1 MKGIKLSNY
10 FKIINPE
17 YVYLRLTPNNSIENK
32 NTDRIAK
39 SISTIFKGVAKHL
52 KVEEGKLVRLYPFK
66 RQFMIGTRYSFQTS
80 EKVSYFIFIEKQ
92 SVEFYFIIPKNHLSL
107 LREKIRD
114 SWANVTIKEVDE
126 LPQFNEKAT
135 KYQMIYSK
143 EDALSLSVDKRSSEL
158 LSANLNVIDVL
169 ESGDKVGIFYNFIP
183 TNQFSWKAE
192 YKNTIQK
199 VRDGLP
205 TDREKVSINFLFK
218 FLITI
223 VVEISDL
230 LGEVTSGKASK
241 KRGLTTDNMAQMER
255 VIERMNKS
263 VVSKSTYSKATD
275 VILNTQIIIL
285 SECVDKLR
293 EINHAKSLS
302 QSFEVI
308 NEEDGGNSL
317 RAKYYSKKFN
327 PNDYSINGAEINKIS
342 SGECQNFIALAGRKI
357 LERYDFIDKVNTQ
370 ETKVPEDLRT
380 GIMCVGTNTYR
391 GIQQEAFL
399 STDREYQQLVLVLIG
414 PTRAGKSILISNL
427 ARNSMENN
435 ECCIIFDFIE
445 NCELSMEIASVLPKD
460 KVKVIECGDIS
471 KLQGLG
477 YNEVGISKDTF
488 IQYDNAKK
496 QTTQLLTLINSVN
509 ADEKTL
515 APRMERYLT
524 ASSLI
529 TFIQGGNIK
538 DVFDI
543 LVNHQIRAK
552 FMQKIPS
559 NQKENLSEYISAL
572 DELDEVDK
580 KEGFVIG
587 TKHSYISGILDR
599 LQKLKAN
606 TYMELMLKKGT
617 KDNIN
622 LIDEIQKPQL
632 ICLRMPESM
641 FNTDAERDVYCTYW
655 MTKLWLALQLRAEKF
670 RDKGDR
676 IKVNLFIDE
685 LYQVNHTEEFLTE
698 KLSRLAKFRLKPII
712 SCHYLNQIK
721 GIRDELRSAN
731 ASYMLL
737 SGCDKQNYNELKE
750 ELQPYEMEDL
760 LKLPRYHSLNLIK
773 CKDGYA
779 KFITKLPS
787 PIKGV

>member
-1 MKGIKLSNY
+1 MKGIKLSDY
-10 FKIINPE
+10 FKIIHPE
-17 YVYLRLTPNNSIENK
+17 YVYLKFTPNNSIENK

-39 SISTIFKGVAKHL
+39 SISTIFKGVSRHL
-52 KVEEGKLVRLYPFK
+52 KVEEGKLIKLYPFK
-66 RQFMIGTRYSFQTS
+66 RQFMVGTKYSYQTS
-80 EKVSYFIFIEKQ
+80 EKVSYFIFIEKER
-92 SVEFYFIIPKNHLSL
+92 VEFYFIIPKNHLSL

-114 SWANVTIKEVDE
+114 SWSNVTIKEVPDI
-126 LPQFNEKAT
+126 PIFSDKAT
-135 KYQMIYSK
+135 KYQMVYSK
-143 EDALSLSVDKRSSEL
+143 EDGLSLSIDKRSNEL

-169 ESGDKVGIFYNFIP
+169 EDGDKVGIFYNFIP
-183 TNQFSWKAE
+183 TNQFSWKSE

-205 TDREKVSINFLFK
+205 TDREKVSVNFIFK
-218 FLITI
+218 FLVTI
-223 VVEISDL
+223 IVEISDL
-230 LGEVTSGKASK
+230 LGEITTGKTSK
-241 KRGLTTDNMAQMER
+241 KKGLTTDSLVQMER

-263 VVSKSTYSKATD
+263 AVSKSTYSKATD

-285 SECVDKLR
+285 SESLDKLR

-308 NEEDGGNSL
+308 NEEDGGNAL
-317 RAKYYSKKFN
+317 RAKYYSQKFN
-327 PNDYSINGAEINKIS
+327 PNDYIIKSAEINKIS

-357 LERYDFIDKVNTQ
+357 LDRYNFIDKVNTQ

-380 GIMCVGTNTYR
+380 GVMCVGTNTYR

-399 STDREYQQLVLVLIG
+399 STDREYQQLILVLIG
-414 PTRAGKSILISNL
+414 PTRSGKSVLISNL
-427 ARNSMENN
+427 TRNAMEHN

-445 NCELSMEIASVLPKD
+445 NCELSTEIASVFPED
-460 KVKVIECGDIS
+460 KVKIIECGDIS

-477 YNEVGISKDTF
+477 YNEVGISKDVF

-515 APRMERYLT
+515 APRMERYFS

-538 DVFDI
+538 DVFDV
-543 LVNHQIRAK
+543 LVNHQIREK
-552 FMQKIPS
+552 FMRKVPL
-559 NQKENLSEYISAL
+559 NQRENLDEYLSAL
-572 DELDEVDK
+572 EELNETD
-580 KEGFVIG
+580 KEGNVTG

-617 KDNIN
+617 ENNID
-622 LIDEIQKPQL
+622 LVDELQKPQL
-632 ICLRMPESM
+632 ICLRMPEAL

-670 RDKGDR
+670 KDKGDR

-721 GIRDELRSAN
+721 GIREELRSAN

-750 ELQPYEMEDL
+750 ELEPYEMSDL
-760 LKLPRYHSLNLIK
+760 LKLPRYHSLNLLK
-773 CKDGYA
+773 CKDGYS
-779 KFITKLPS
+779 KFITKLPA

>member
-10 FKIINPE
+10 FEIIHPE
-17 YVYLRLTPNNSIENK
+17 YIYLKLTPNNSIENK
-32 NTDRIAK
+32 STDRIAK
-39 SISTIFKGVAKHL
+39 SISTIFQGVSRHI
-52 KVEEGKLVRLYPFK
+52 KVEKGKLIKIYPFK
-66 RQFMIGTRYSFQTS
+66 RQFMVGTKYSYQLP
-80 EKVSYFIFIEKQ
+80 EKVSYFIFIEKEN
-92 SVEFYFIIPKNHLSL
+92 VEFYFIIPKNYLSL
-107 LREKIRD
+107 LKEKIKD
-114 SWANVTIKEVDE
+114 SWANVTIKEVDVI
-126 LPQFNEKAT
+126 PIFNEKST
-135 KYQMIYSK
+135 KYQLVYSK
-143 EDALSLSVDKRSSEL
+143 ENALSLSIDKRSSEL
-158 LSANLNVIDVL
+158 LNSNLNVIDVL
-169 ESGDKVGIFYNFIP
+169 EEGDKVGIFYNFIP
-183 TNQFSWKAE
+183 TNQFSWKSE

-205 TDREKVSINFLFK
+205 TDRQKLNIWYLGK
-218 FLITI
+218 ILITI
-223 VVEISDL
+223 VIGISDL

-241 KRGLTTDNMAQMER
+241 KKGVSTDSLVQMER

-263 VVSKSTYSKATD
+263 AVSKSTYSKATD

-285 SECVDKLR
+285 SESLDKIR

-317 RAKYYSKKFN
+317 KAKYYSQKFN
-327 PNDYSINGAEINKIS
+327 PTDYSIKGAEINKIS

-357 LERYDFIDKVNTQ
+357 LDRFNFIDKVNTQ
-370 ETKVPEDLRT
+370 ETQVPEDLRT
-380 GIMCVGTNTYR
+380 GIMCVGTNVYR
-391 GIQQEAFL
+391 GIQQQAFL
-399 STDREYQQLVLVLIG
+399 STDKEYQQLTLVLCG
-414 PTRAGKSILISNL
+414 PTRSGKSVLIANL
-427 ARNSMENN
+427 AKNAMQHN
-435 ECCIIFDFIE
+435 ECCLIFDFIE
-445 NCELSMEIASVLPKD
+445 NCELSMEIASVFPD
-460 KVKVIECGDIS
+460 DRVKIIECGDIS

-477 YNEVGISKDTF
+477 YNEVGIDSDVF

-524 ASSLI
+524 ASSI
-529 TFIQGGNIK
+529 IAFIQGGSIK

-543 LVNHQIRAK
+543 LVDHSVRSNFIHNA
-552 FMQKIPS
+552 PS

-572 DELDEVDK
+572 EELDEVN
-580 KEGFVIG
+580 KEGYVTG
-587 TKHSYISGILDR
+587 TKHSYITGILDR
-599 LQKLKAN
+599 LQKLKSN

-617 KDNIN
+617 EDNIN
-622 LIDEIQKPQL
+622 LIDELQKPQL

-641 FNTDAERDVYCTYW
+641 FSTDEERDVYCTYW
-655 MTKLWLALQLRAEKF
+655 MTKLWLSLQLRADKF

-685 LYQVNHTEEFLTE
+685 LYQVNNTELFLTD

-737 SGCDKQNYNELKE
+737 SGCDKQNYNELKD

-760 LKLPRYHSLNLIK
+760 LKLPRYFSLNLIK
-773 CKDGYA
+773 CKEGYA
-779 KFITKLPS
+779 KFITKLPA

>member
-17 YVYLRLTPNNSIENK
+17 YVYLKLTPNNSIENK
-32 NTDRIAK
+32 STDRIAK
-39 SISTIFKGVAKHL
+39 SISTIFQGVSRHI
-52 KVEEGKLVRLYPFK
+52 KVEEGKLIKLYPFK
-66 RQFMIGTRYSFQTS
+66 RQFMVGTKYSYQLP
-80 EKVSYFIFIEKQ
+80 EKVSYFIFIEKE
-92 SVEFYFIIPKNHLSL
+92 SVEFYFIIPKSYLPL
-107 LREKIRD
+107 LKEKIKD
-114 SWANVTIKEVDE
+114 SWANVTIKEVDSI
-126 LPQFNEKAT
+126 PIFSEKST
-135 KYQMIYSK
+135 KYQLVYSK
-143 EDALSLSVDKRSSEL
+143 ENALSLSIDKRSSEL
-158 LSANLNVIDVL
+158 LSSNLNVIDVL
-169 ESGDKVGIFYNFIP
+169 EDDDKVGIFYNFIP
-183 TNQFSWKAE
+183 TNQFPWKSE

-205 TDREKVSINFLFK
+205 TDRQKVSVNFIFK
-218 FLITI
+218 FLIAI

-230 LGEVTSGKASK
+230 LGEVTSGKSSK
-241 KRGLTTDNMAQMER
+241 KKGLSTDSLVQMEK

-275 VILNTQIIIL
+275 TILNTQIIIL
-285 SECVDKLR
+285 SESIDKLR

-308 NEEDGGNSL
+308 NEDDGGNSL
-317 RAKYYSKKFN
+317 KAKYYSQKFN
-327 PNDYSINGAEINKIS
+327 PTDYSIKGAEINKIS

-357 LERYDFIDKVNTQ
+357 LDRFNFIDKVNTQ
-370 ETKVPEDLRT
+370 ETQVPEDLRT

-391 GIQQEAFL
+391 GIIQEAFL
-399 STDREYQQLVLVLIG
+399 STDKEYQQLCLVLVG
-414 PTRAGKSILISNL
+414 PTRSGKSILIQNL
-427 ARNSMENN
+427 AKNAMEHN
-435 ECCIIFDFIE
+435 ECCLIFDFIE
-445 NCELSMEIASVLPKD
+445 NCELSMEIASVFPD
-460 KVKVIECGDIS
+460 DRVKIIECGDIS

-477 YNEVGISKDTF
+477 YNEVGIDSDVF

-509 ADEKTL
+509 SDEKTL

-538 DVFDI
+538 DVFDV
-543 LVNHQIRAK
+543 LVDHSVRSNFIHNA
-552 FMQKIPS
+552 PS

-572 DELDEVDK
+572 EELDEVN
-580 KEGFVIG
+580 KEGYVTG
-587 TKHSYISGILDR
+587 TKHSYITGILDR
-599 LQKLKAN
+599 LQKLKSN

-617 KDNIN
+617 EDNIN

-641 FNTDAERDVYCTYW
+641 FGTDTERDVYCTYW
-655 MTKLWLALQLRAEKF
+655 MTKLWLSLQLRAEKF
-670 RDKGDR
+670 RDKNDR
-676 IKVNLFIDE
+676 VKVNLFIDE
-685 LYQVNHTEEFLTE
+685 LYQVNHTELFLTE

-737 SGCDKQNYNELKE
+737 SGCDKQNYNELKD

-773 CKDGYA
+773 CKEGYS
-779 KFITKLPS
+779 KFITKLPA

>member
-10 FKIINPE
+10 FEIIHPK
-17 YVYLRLTPNNSIENK
+17 YVYLKLTPNNSIENK
-32 NTDRIAK
+32 STDRIAK
-39 SISTIFKGVAKHL
+39 SISTIFQGVSRHI
-52 KVEEGKLVRLYPFK
+52 KVEEGKLIRLYPFK
-66 RQFMIGTRYSFQTS
+66 RQFMVGTKYSYQLP
-80 EKVSYFIFIEKQ
+80 EKVSYFIFIKKE
-92 SVEFYFIIPKNHLSL
+92 SVEFYFIIPENYLSL
-107 LREKIRD
+107 LKEKIKD
-114 SWANVTIKEVDE
+114 SWANVTIKEVDAI
-126 LPQFNEKAT
+126 PIFCEKST
-135 KYQMIYSK
+135 KYQLVYSK
-143 EDALSLSVDKRSSEL
+143 ENALSLSIDKRSSEL
-158 LSANLNVIDVL
+158 LSSNLNVIDVL
-169 ESGDKVGIFYNFIP
+169 EDGDKVGIFYNFIP
-183 TNQFSWKAE
+183 TNQFPWKSE

-205 TDREKVSINFLFK
+205 TDRQKISVNFLFK

-230 LGEVTSGKASK
+230 LGEVTSGKTSK
-241 KRGLTTDNMAQMER
+241 KKGLSTDSLVQMER

-263 VVSKSTYSKATD
+263 AVSKSTYSKATD

-285 SECVDKLR
+285 SESVNKLR

-317 RAKYYSKKFN
+317 KTKYYSQKFN
-327 PNDYSINGAEINKIS
+327 PTDYSIKGAEINKIS

-357 LERYDFIDKVNTQ
+357 LDRFNFIDKINTQ
-370 ETKVPEDLRT
+370 ETQVPEDLRT

-391 GIQQEAFL
+391 GIKQEAFL
-399 STDREYQQLVLVLIG
+399 STDKEYQQLCLVLVG
-414 PTRAGKSILISNL
+414 PTRSGKSILISNL
-427 ARNSMENN
+427 AKNAMEHN
-435 ECCIIFDFIE
+435 ECCLIFDFIE
-445 NCELSMEIASVLPKD
+445 NCELSMEIASVFPD
-460 KVKVIECGDIS
+460 DRVKVIECGEIS

-477 YNEVGISKDTF
+477 YNEVGIDSDVF

-529 TFIQGGNIK
+529 AFIQGGSIK

-543 LVNHQIRAK
+543 LVDHQVRGNFIHK
-552 FMQKIPS
+552 VPSSQKD
-559 NQKENLSEYISAL
+559 NLSEYLSAL
-572 DELDEVDK
+572 EELDEYDK
-580 KEGFVIG
+580 QGNVVG
-587 TKHSYISGILDR
+587 TKHSYITGILDR
-599 LQKLKAN
+599 LQKLKSN

-617 KDNIN
+617 EDNIN
-622 LIDEIQKPQL
+622 LIDELQKPQL

-641 FNTDAERDVYCTYW
+641 FSTDAERDVYCTYW
-655 MTKLWLALQLRAEKF
+655 MTKLWLSLQLRAEKF

-685 LYQVNHTEEFLTE
+685 LYQVNHTELFLTE

-737 SGCDKQNYNELKE
+737 SGCDKQNYNELKD

-760 LKLPRYHSLNLIK
+760 LKLPRYNSLNLIK
-773 CKDGYA
+773 CKEGYA
-779 KFITKLPS
+779 KFITKLPA

>member
-10 FKIINPE
+10 FEIIHPE
-17 YVYLRLTPNNSIENK
+17 YVYLKLTPNNSIENK
-32 NTDRIAK
+32 STDRIAK
-39 SISTIFKGVAKHL
+39 SISTIFQGVSRHI
-52 KVEEGKLVRLYPFK
+52 KVGEGKLIRLYPFK
-66 RQFMIGTRYSFQTS
+66 RQFMVGTKYSYQMP
-80 EKVSYFIFIEKQ
+80 EKVSYFIFIEKEN
-92 SVEFYFIIPKNHLSL
+92 VEFYFIIPKTYLSL
-107 LREKIRD
+107 LREKIKD
-114 SWANVTIKEVDE
+114 SWANVTIKEVDVIP
-126 LPQFNEKAT
+126 LFCEKST
-135 KYQMIYSK
+135 KYQLVYSK
-143 EDALSLSVDKRSSEL
+143 ENALSLSIDKRSSEL
-158 LSANLNVIDVL
+158 LNSNLNVIDVL
-169 ESGDKVGIFYNFIP
+169 EEGDKVGIFYNFIP
-183 TNQFSWKAE
+183 TNQFSWKSE

-205 TDREKVSINFLFK
+205 TDRQKVSVNFVFK

-230 LGEVTSGKASK
+230 LGEVTSGKPSK
-241 KRGLTTDNMAQMER
+241 KKGLSTDSLVQMER

-263 VVSKSTYSKATD
+263 AVSKSTYSKATD

-285 SECVDKLR
+285 SESVDKLR

-317 RAKYYSKKFN
+317 KSKYYSQKFN
-327 PNDYSINGAEINKIS
+327 PIDYSIKGAEINKIS

-357 LERYDFIDKVNTQ
+357 LDRFNFIDKVNTQ
-370 ETKVPEDLRT
+370 ETQVPEDLRT
-380 GIMCVGTNTYR
+380 GIMSVGKNTYR
-391 GIQQEAFL
+391 GIMQEAFL
-399 STDREYQQLVLVLIG
+399 STDKEYQQLCLVLVG
-414 PTRAGKSILISNL
+414 PTRSGKSVLIANL
-427 ARNSMENN
+427 AKNAMEHN

-445 NCELSMEIASVLPKD
+445 NCELSMEIASVFPD
-460 KVKVIECGDIS
+460 DRVKIIECGDIS

-477 YNEVGISKDTF
+477 YNEVGIDSDVF

-524 ASSLI
+524 ASSI
-529 TFIQGGNIK
+529 IAFIQGGSIK

-543 LVNHQIRAK
+543 LVDHSVRSNFIHNVPSS
-552 FMQKIPS
+552 QKD
-559 NQKENLSEYISAL
+559 NLSEYLSAL
-572 DELDEVDK
+572 EELDEVN
-580 KEGFVIG
+580 KEGYVTG
-587 TKHSYISGILDR
+587 TKHSYITGILDR
-599 LQKLKAN
+599 LQKLKSN

-617 KDNIN
+617 ENNIN
-622 LIDEIQKPQL
+622 LIDELQKPQL

-641 FNTDAERDVYCTYW
+641 FSTDAERDVYCTYW
-655 MTKLWLALQLRAEKF
+655 MTKLWLSLQLRAEKF

-685 LYQVNHTEEFLTE
+685 LYQVNHTELFLTE

-737 SGCDKQNYNELKE
+737 SGCDKQNYNELKD

-760 LKLPRYHSLNLIK
+760 LKLPRYNSLNLIK
-773 CKDGYA
+773 CKEGYA
-779 KFITKLPS
+779 KFITKLPA

>member
-10 FKIINPE
+10 FKIIQPA
-17 YVYLRLTPNNSIENK
+17 YIYLKLTPNNSIENK
-32 NTDRIAK
+32 STDRIAK
-39 SISTIFKGVAKHL
+39 SISTIFQGVSRHI
-52 KVEEGKLVRLYPFK
+52 KVEEGKLIKLYPFK
-66 RQFMIGTRYSFQTS
+66 RQFMVGTKYSYQFP
-80 EKVSYFIFIEKQ
+80 EKVSYFIFIEKE
-92 SVEFYFIIPKNHLSL
+92 SVEFYFIIPKNYLSL
-107 LREKIRD
+107 LKEKIKD
-114 SWANVTIKEVDE
+114 SWANVTIKEVDVI
-126 LPQFNEKAT
+126 PIFNEKST
-135 KYQMIYSK
+135 KYQLVYSK
-143 EDALSLSVDKRSSEL
+143 ENALSLSIDKRSSEL
-158 LSANLNVIDVL
+158 LNSNLNVIDVL
-169 ESGDKVGIFYNFIP
+169 EEGDKVGIFYNFIP
-183 TNQFSWKAE
+183 TNQFSWKSE

-205 TDREKVSINFLFK
+205 TDRQKLNIWYLGK
-218 FLITI
+218 ILITI
-223 VVEISDL
+223 VIDISDL
-230 LGEVTSGKASK
+230 LGEVTSGKPSK
-241 KRGLTTDNMAQMER
+241 KKGLSTDSLVQMER

-263 VVSKSTYSKATD
+263 AVSKSTYSKATD

-285 SECVDKLR
+285 SESIDKLR

-317 RAKYYSKKFN
+317 KSKYYSQKFN
-327 PNDYSINGAEINKIS
+327 PIDYSIKGVEINKIS

-357 LERYDFIDKVNTQ
+357 LDRFNFIDKVNTQ

-391 GIQQEAFL
+391 GIKQEAFL
-399 STDREYQQLVLVLIG
+399 STDREYQQLCLVLVG
-414 PTRAGKSILISNL
+414 PTRSGKSILIQNL
-427 ARNSMENN
+427 AKNAMQHN
-435 ECCIIFDFIE
+435 ECCLIFDFIE
-445 NCELSMEIASVLPKD
+445 NCELSMEIASVFPD
-460 KVKVIECGDIS
+460 DRVKIIECGDIS

-477 YNEVGISKDTF
+477 YNEVGIDSDVF

-515 APRMERYLT
+515 APRMERMLCS
-524 ASSLI
+524 ASLI
-529 TFIQGGNIK
+529 TFIQDGNIK
-538 DVFDI
+538 SVFDV
-543 LVNHQIRAK
+543 LTNHEVREHY
-552 FMQKIPS
+552 MNKIPPS
-559 NQKENLSEYISAL
+559 QKENLGEYIIAL
-572 DELDEVDK
+572 NELNEYDK
-580 KEGFVIG
+580 QGDIVG
-587 TKHSYISGILDR
+587 TKFSYITGILDR
-599 LQKLKAN
+599 LQKLKSN

-617 KDNIN
+617 DDNIN
-622 LIDEIQKPQL
+622 LIDELQKPQL

-641 FNTDAERDVYCTYW
+641 FSTDAERDVYCTYW
-655 MTKLWLALQLRAEKF
+655 MTKLWLSLQLRAEKF

-685 LYQVNHTEEFLTE
+685 LYQVNHTELFLTE

-737 SGCDKQNYNELKE
+737 SGCDKQNYNELKD

-760 LKLPRYHSLNLIK
+760 LKLPRYNSLNLIK

-779 KFITKLPS
+779 KFITKLPA

>member
-1 MKGIKLSNY
+1 MKEIKLSDY
-10 FKIINPE
+10 FKIIHPE
-17 YVYLRLTPNNSIENK
+17 YIYLKLTPNNSIENK
-32 NTDRIAK
+32 STDRIAK
-39 SISTIFKGVAKHL
+39 SISTIFKGVTRHI
-52 KVEEGKLVRLYPFK
+52 KVEEGKLIKIYPFK
-66 RQFMIGTRYSFQTS
+66 RQFMVGTRYSYQVS

-92 SVEFYFIIPKNHLSL
+92 NVEFYFIIPKSYLSL
-107 LREKIRD
+107 IREKIRD
-114 SWANVTIKEVDE
+114 SWANVTIKEVSDI
-126 LPQFNEKAT
+126 PQFSEKST
-135 KYQMIYSK
+135 KYQMVYSK
-143 EDALSLSVDKRSSEL
+143 EDALSLSIDRRNNEL

-169 ESGDKVGIFYNFIP
+169 EDGDKVGIFYNFIP
-183 TNQFSWKAE
+183 TNQFSWKSE

-205 TDREKVSINFLFK
+205 TDRQKVSISFLFK

-223 VVEISDL
+223 VVEISDI
-230 LGEVTSGKASK
+230 LGEITTGKTSK
-241 KRGLTTDNMAQMER
+241 KKGLTTDNLVQMER

-263 VVSKSTYSKATD
+263 GVSKSTYSKASD

-285 SECVDKLR
+285 SESLDKLR
-293 EINHAKSLS
+293 EINHAKSLA

-317 RAKYYSKKFN
+317 RAKYYSQKFSL
-327 PNDYSINGAEINKIS
+327 NDYSIKGAEINKIS

-357 LERYDFIDKVNTQ
+357 LDRYNFIDKVNTQ
-370 ETKVPEDLRT
+370 ETQVPEDLRT
-380 GIMCVGTNTYR
+380 GVMCVGTNTYR
-391 GIQQEAFL
+391 GIQQEAFI
-399 STDREYQQLVLVLIG
+399 STDKEYQQLVLVLIG
-414 PTRAGKSILISNL
+414 PTRAGKSVLISNL
-427 ARNSMENN
+427 AKNAMEHN
-435 ECCIIFDFIE
+435 ECCLVFDFIE
-445 NCELSMEIASVLPKD
+445 NCELSMEIASVFPED
-460 KVKVIECGDIS
+460 RVKIIECGDIS

-477 YNEVGISKDTF
+477 YNEVGIDSDTF

-496 QTTQLLTLINSVN
+496 QTTQLLTLINSIN

-538 DVFDI
+538 DVFDV
-543 LVNHQIRAK
+543 LVNHQVRSK
-552 FMQKIPS
+552 FMYNIPS
-559 NQKENLSEYISAL
+559 SQKENLGEYLLAL
-572 DELDEVDK
+572 DELNETDK
-580 KEGFVIG
+580 DGNITG
-587 TKHSYISGILDR
+587 TKHSYITGILDR

-606 TYMELMLKKGT
+606 TYMELMLKRGT
-617 KDNIN
+617 ENNIN
-622 LIDEIQKPQL
+622 LIEELQKPQL

-641 FNTDAERDVYCTYW
+641 FSTDAERDVYCTYW
-655 MTKLWLALQLRAEKF
+655 MTKLWLSLQLRAEKF

-685 LYQVNHTEEFLTE
+685 LYQVNHTEMFLTE

-712 SCHYLNQIK
+712 SCHYLNQIR

-750 ELQPYEMEDL
+750 ELLPYEMEDL
-760 LKLPRYHSLNLIK
+760 LKLPRYNSLNLIK
-773 CKDGYA
+773 CKEGYS
-779 KFITKLPS
+779 KFITKLPA

>member
-10 FKIINPE
+10 FEIINPE
-17 YVYLRLTPNNSIENK
+17 YIYLKLTPNNSIENK
-32 NTDRIAK
+32 STDRIAK
-39 SISTIFKGVAKHL
+39 SISTIFQGVSRHI
-52 KVEEGKLVRLYPFK
+52 KVEEGKLIRLYPFK
-66 RQFMIGTRYSFQTS
+66 RQFMVGTKYSYQLP
-80 EKVSYFIFIEKQ
+80 EKVSYFIFIEKKN
-92 SVEFYFIIPKNHLSL
+92 VEFYFIIPKNYLSL
-107 LREKIRD
+107 LREKIKD
-114 SWANVTIKEVDE
+114 SWANVTIKEVDSI
-126 LPQFNEKAT
+126 PIFSEKST
-135 KYQMIYSK
+135 KYQLVYSK
-143 EDALSLSVDKRSSEL
+143 ENALSLSIDKRSSEL
-158 LSANLNVIDVL
+158 LNSNLNVIDVL
-169 ESGDKVGIFYNFIP
+169 EDGDKVGIFYNFIP
-183 TNQFSWKAE
+183 TNQFPWKSE

-205 TDREKVSINFLFK
+205 TDREKVSVNFVFK

-230 LGEVTSGKASK
+230 LGEITSGKTSK
-241 KRGLTTDNMAQMER
+241 KKGLSTDSLVQMER

-285 SECVDKLR
+285 SESIDKLR

-317 RAKYYSKKFN
+317 KAKYYSQKFN
-327 PNDYSINGAEINKIS
+327 PNDYSIKGAEINKIS

-357 LERYDFIDKVNTQ
+357 LDRFNFIDKVNTQ
-370 ETKVPEDLRT
+370 ETQVPEDLRT
-380 GIMCVGTNTYR
+380 GVMSVGINTYR
-391 GIQQEAFL
+391 GVHQGAYL
-399 STDREYQQLVLVLIG
+399 STDKEYSQLTLVLVG
-414 PTRAGKSILISNL
+414 PTRAGKSVLISNL
-427 ARNSMENN
+427 ARNAMQHN
-435 ECCIIFDFIE
+435 ECCLIFDFIE
-445 NCELSMEIASVLPKD
+445 NCELSMEIASVFPED
-460 KVKVIECGDIS
+460 RVKIIECGDIS

-477 YNEVGISKDTF
+477 YNEVGIDSDTF

-509 ADEKTL
+509 SDEKTL

-538 DVFDI
+538 DVFDV
-543 LVNHQIRAK
+543 LVDHSVRSNFIHNA
-552 FMQKIPS
+552 PS

-572 DELDEVDK
+572 EELDEVN
-580 KEGFVIG
+580 KEGYVTG
-587 TKHSYISGILDR
+587 TKHSYITGILDR
-599 LQKLKAN
+599 LQKLKSN

-617 KDNIN
+617 EDNIN
-622 LIDEIQKPQL
+622 LIDELQKPQL

-641 FNTDAERDVYCTYW
+641 FSTDEERDVYCTYW
-655 MTKLWLALQLRAEKF
+655 MTKLWLSLQLRADKF

-685 LYQVNHTEEFLTE
+685 LYQVNNTELFLTD

-737 SGCDKQNYNELKE
+737 SGCDKQNYNELKD

-773 CKDGYA
+773 CKEGYA
-779 KFITKLPS
+779 KFITKLPA

>member
-1 MKGIKLSNY
+1 MKEIKLSNY
-10 FKIINPE
+10 FKVIHPE
-17 YVYLRLTPNNSIENK
+17 YIYLKLTPNNSIENK
-32 NTDRIAK
+32 STDRIAK
-39 SISTIFKGVAKHL
+39 SISTIFQGVSRHI
-52 KVEEGKLVRLYPFK
+52 KVDEGKLIKLYPFK
-66 RQFMIGTRYSFQTS
+66 RQFIIGTKYSYQLS
-80 EKVSYFIFIEKQ
+80 EKVSYFIFIEKE
-92 SVEFYFIIPKNHLSL
+92 SVEFYFVIPKNYLSL
-107 LREKIRD
+107 LKEKIKD
-114 SWANVTIKEVDE
+114 SWANVTIKEIDSI
-126 LPQFNEKAT
+126 PIFNEKAT
-135 KYQMIYSK
+135 KYQLVYSQ
-143 EDALSLSVDKRSSEL
+143 ENALSLSIDKRSSEL
-158 LSANLNVIDVL
+158 LNSNLNIIDVL
-169 ESGDKVGIFYNFIP
+169 EESDKVGIFYNFIP
-183 TNQFSWKAE
+183 TNQFSWKSE

-205 TDREKVSINFLFK
+205 TDRKKVSVNFVFK

-223 VVEISDL
+223 IVGISDL
-230 LGEVTSGKASK
+230 LGEVVSGKPSK
-241 KRGLTTDNMAQMER
+241 KKGVSTDSLIQMER

-275 VILNTQIIIL
+275 IILNTQIIIL
-285 SECVDKLR
+285 SESVDKLR

-308 NEEDGGNSL
+308 NEGDGGNSL
-317 RAKYYSKKFN
+317 KAKYYSQKFN
-327 PNDYSINGAEINKIS
+327 PNDYILKGAEINKIS

-357 LERYDFIDKVNTQ
+357 LDRFNFIDKVNTQ
-370 ETKVPEDLRT
+370 ETQVPEDLRT
-380 GIMCVGTNTYR
+380 GVMCVGTNTYR
-391 GIQQEAFL
+391 GIKQEAYL
-399 STDREYQQLVLVLIG
+399 STDKEYQQLTLVLCG
-414 PTRAGKSILISNL
+414 PTRSGKSILIQNL
-427 ARNSMENN
+427 AQNAMQHN

-445 NCELSMEIASVLPKD
+445 NCELSMEIANVFPDD
-460 KVKVIECGDIS
+460 KIKIIECGDIS

-477 YNEVGISKDTF
+477 YNEVGVNSDVF

-509 ADEKTL
+509 SDEKTL

-538 DVFDI
+538 DVFDV
-543 LVNHQIRAK
+543 LVDHSVRGNFIHNA
-552 FMQKIPS
+552 PS

-572 DELDEVDK
+572 EELDEIN
-580 KEGFVIG
+580 KEGYVTG
-587 TKHSYISGILDR
+587 TKHSYITGILDR
-599 LQKLKAN
+599 LQKLKSN

-622 LIDEIQKPQL
+622 LIDELQKTQL

-641 FNTDAERDVYCTYW
+641 FSTDEERDVYCTYW
-655 MTKLWLALQLRAEKF
+655 MTKLWLSLQLRADKF

-685 LYQVNHTEEFLTE
+685 LYQVNNTELFLTD

-721 GIRDELRSAN
+721 IIRDELRSAN
-731 ASYMLL
+731 ASYMLI
-737 SGCDKQNYNELKE
+737 SGCDKQNYTELKD

-773 CKDGYA
+773 CKEGYA
-779 KFITKLPS
+779 KFITKLPA